1 MATVYPEKL
10 PDSVLQDP
18 KRGAERRMYEA
29 LSKLPD
35 TFDVFYSV
43 AWQARD
49 LRNVRDGEADFV
61 VSHPDLG
68 LLIIEVKGGNIR
80 FNAIS
85 GEWFSGDFLIKD
97 PIAQATKNHYELTR
111 KLAELPEWVNT
122 YMTSGHAVSFPDVLV
137 ENTNLRL
144 DLPREIVL
152 DHSSL
157 DHIEGD
163 IRRVFS
169 YYSGEY
175 GRPNPPGSDRMS
187 IIRKLLARSFRIKA
201 LPQAQPTLGEA
212 MIAETQQLVALTE
225 RQMMI
230 LDFLRTRRRAAIKGC
245 AGSGKTMLA
254 LEKARRLASEGFDV
268 LLTCYNVALA
278 EYLSQVVP
286 EGVTVMHFHGL
297 CKELVKEAGFIV
309 RPVKNQKELYD
320 VVLPEMML
328 EAVGKTG
335 PMFDAIVVDEGQ
347 DFKEDWW
354 LSLVNLLHD
363 QDQGILFVFYDDNQN
378 LYRSTQQVSLVVE
391 EAPFPLVDN
400 CRNTQKVH
408 HLVSAFHKQGDQ
420 LRCPGP
426 VGRPTAIYSYTDPK
440 DMQRQISAILHHLV
454 KDDGVAVNDIAIL
467 TPRGQ
472 ERTDLKAGVMLG
484 NFSLTTTA
492 NARGAYQVQVSSVHS
507 FKGLERQVIIL
518 AELDNAMGY
527 TPDEVLYVGSSRART
542 YLILL
547 HSAGW
552 DMETARKVK
561 AHAG

>member
-10 PDSVLQDP
+10 PDRILQDP

-43 AWQARD
+43 TWQAR
-49 LRNVRDGEADFV
+49 NPKYIRDGEADFV
-61 VSHPDLG
+61 VTHPELG
-68 LLIIEVKGGNIR
+68 LLIIEVKGGR
-80 FNAIS
+80 IS
-85 GEWFSGDFLIKD
+85 FDAVSGDWFSRDIRIND
-97 PIAQATKNHYELTR
+97 PVEQATTNHHELTR
-111 KLAELPEWVNT
+111 KLAELPDWVNT
-122 YMTSGHAVSFPDVLV
+122 YMTSGHALSFPDVLV
-137 ENTNLRL
+137 ENMDLRL

-152 DHSSL
+152 DRSSL
-157 DHIEGD
+157 DCIDRD
-163 IRRVFS
+163 IRRVFN
-169 YYSGEY
+169 YYAGEN
-175 GRPNPPGSDRMS
+175 GRSSPLGAHRMGV
-187 IIRKLLARSFRIKA
+187 IRKLLAHSFHIKA
-201 LPQAQPTLGEA
+201 LPQAPLTLGET
-212 MIAETQQLVALTE
+212 MIAETQQLVSLTE

-230 LDFLRTRRRAAIKGC
+230 LDFLRTRRRAAIRGC

-254 LEKARRLASEGFDV
+254 LEKARRLASEGFAV

-278 EYLSQVVP
+278 EYLSQVAP

-297 CKELVKEAGFIV
+297 CKELVREAGFII
-309 RPVKNQKELYD
+309 RPVKNERELYD
-320 VVLPEMML
+320 TVLPEMML
-328 EAVGKTG
+328 EAIGKTG

-354 LSLVNLLHD
+354 LSLVNLLRD

-378 LYRSTQQVSLVVE
+378 LYRSTQQISLVIE
-391 EAPFPLVDN
+391 EAPFPLVEN
-400 CRNTQKVH
+400 CRNTQKIH
-408 HLVSAFHKQGDQ
+408 HLVSAFHKEGEQ

-426 VGRPTAIYSYTDPK
+426 IGRPTAIHSYSDTR
-440 DMQRQISAILHHLV
+440 DMQRQIGAILHHLV
-454 KDDGVAVNDIAIL
+454 KNDGVAVNDIAIL

-472 ERTDLKAGVMLG
+472 ERTDLKAGTMLG
-484 NFSLTTTA
+484 NFSLTTMT
-492 NARGAYQVQVSSVHS
+492 NPPGAYQVQVSSVHA

-527 TPDEVLYVGSSRART
+527 TPEEVLYVGSSRAKT

-547 HSAGW
+547 HSASW
-552 DMETARKVK
+552 DMEAARKVK